1 MSVSFLKKL
10 KMCKFEL
17 TLSHV
22 QLRRTQSRSYT
33 GCRSEKDFANP
44 CETSVFRSSPLR
56 PYAPLRRTRSANE
69 FAGFFPSEKPHFTI
83 SFPYSASFSTA
94 QYSDKTPESGNSPR
108 KPTQAGMQSRLQCI
122 QTSECRQIRSSNAQT
137 SHRHPQES
145 QMPNIPYPE
154 YRTAIH

>member
-44 CETSVFRSSPLR
+44 CETSVFRSRVLR
-56 PYAPLRRTRSANE
+56 PYAPLHRTRSE
-69 FAGFFPSEKPHFTI
+69 SVFAGLYSPSEQITKHKKAVLRSPTTPWRITKQLLLFSY
-83 SFPYSASFSTA
+83 SFPFYTIISCTQYPQDADDAEVHQPSSGSAP
-94 QYSDKTPESGNSPR
+94 PES
-108 KPTQAGMQSRLQCI
+108 AGAHSQG
-122 QTSECRQIRSSNAQT
+122 THRSH
-137 SHRHPQES
+137 SHQPH
-145 QMPNIPYPE
+145 
-154 YRTAIH
+154 